1 MNPLSAI
8 YAAGIRLR
16 NESYDRGVLVSQKL
30 AAPVVSVGSISA
42 GGAGK
47 TPLVIFLGE
56 FLQKHGVRFDVLS
69 RGYGRKSRGVRV
81 VKANG
86 SPAEYGDEPL
96 LITRRLGCPVVVGED
111 RFEAGRL
118 AENQFGAQL
127 HLLDD
132 GFQHRALAR
141 DLNVVLV
148 TADDLADTLLPIGR
162 LREPIRALGRA
173 DVVALGE
180 GVDRARVPVIP
191 NRVWQVRRGVRLRG
205 KSEVPVVF
213 CGIAR
218 PKRFFDQLGAMGV
231 RAVAHKTYSDHH
243 AYREDDV
250 EALLEIA
257 RAKHA
262 DGFITTEKDAVNLG
276 ERLDRLG
283 NVTVAQVTLE
293 IEPADALDALLRL
306 LALGEPPHEKI
317 RSQ

>member
-16 NESYDRGVLVSQKL
+16 NESYDRGVLVSHKL

-47 TPLVIFLGE
+47 TPFVIFLGE
-56 FLQKHGVRFDVLS
+56 FLKAHGVRFDVLS
-69 RGYGRKSRGVRV
+69 RGYGRRSRGVRV
-81 VKANG
+81 VEASG

-96 LITRRLGCPVVVGED
+96 LIARRLACPVVVGEN

-118 AENQFGAQL
+118 AESQFGAKL

-148 TADDLADTLLPIGR
+148 TPDDLADTLLPVGR
-162 LREPIRALGRA
+162 LREPITALERA
-173 DVVALGE
+173 DVVALAE
-180 GVDRARVPVIP
+180 GVDEARVPVV
-191 NRVWQVRRGVRLRG
+191 RHRLWRVRRGVRLQGR
-205 KSEVPVVF
+205 SEAPVVF

-231 RAVAHKTYSDHH
+231 RAVAHQTYSDHH
-243 AYREDDV
+243 AYSERDV
-250 EALLEIA
+250 EALLQLA
-257 RAKHA
+257 RAKNA
-262 DGFITTEKDAVNLG
+262 DGFITTEKDAMNLG
-276 ERLDRLG
+276 EGLDRLG

-293 IEPADALDALLRL
+293 IEPAEALEAVLRL
-306 LALGEPPHEKI
+306 LAPGEPPHEKI
-317 RSQ
+317 RSR